1 MTIDEMLEKA
11 KEISNSAYAH
21 DENASWYEA
30 LAVYQKA
37 SDELA
42 PIMDEV
48 MKLIDPRIIEILNIN
63 EDIGMQIRQLM
74 E

>member
-1 MTIDEMLEKA
+1 MAIDEMLEKA

-21 DENASWYEA
+21 DENAGRYQ
-30 LAVYQKA
+30 AVKNYQKA

-63 EDIGMQIRQLM
+63 EDIGMQIKQLM